1 MTAPASGRVPARA
14 PAAAPAS
21 GRAPRGSLAVVAA
34 PVVLVGALLLAVLLG
49 AEPVSVERAL
59 AGPGLDRTLLLDVRL
74 PRVLLAAISGAGL
87 AAVGAAFQ
95 ALLQNPLAEPYVL
108 GVSGGSALGASVAIA
123 LGVGSATVLGATLL
137 PAAALVGG
145 LVATVLVY
153 AIARGAAQGTS
164 GASMLLA
171 GVIVNS
177 IAAGLIS
184 FLKTVVSPSRSQQLL
199 RWLIG
204 FIELPT
210 TSALLGVAAYVVA
223 GCAVLLAD
231 AARLN
236 LLSLGDESAGTL
248 GVDVRA
254 VERRIFFASSCV
266 VGAIV
271 SRTGLIGFVGLIVP
285 HAVRRLVGADH
296 RRLLPLSL
304 VAGAVLLTTCDLVAR
319 LLFRW
324 LGTEPPVGAVTAV
337 LGGPLF
343 LALLRRSPRM

>member
-1 MTAPASGRVPARA
+1 MTAPAPGPAGRPALALLAA
-14 PAAAPAS
+14 PAAL
-21 GRAPRGSLAVVAA
+21 GLT
-34 PVVLVGALLLAVLLG
+34 LVLAVLLG
-49 AEPVSVERAL
+49 SEPVSIERAL

-74 PRVLLAAISGAGL
+74 PRVLLAAVSGAGL

-95 ALLQNPLAEPYVL
+95 ALLRNPLAEPYVL
-108 GVSGGSALGASVAIA
+108 GVSGGSALGAAVAIA
-123 LGVGSATVLGATLL
+123 LGAGSATVLGATLL
-137 PAAALVGG
+137 PAAALAGG
-145 LVATVLVY
+145 LAATVLVY
-153 AIARGAAQGTS
+153 AIARGAAEGTS

-177 IAAGLIS
+177 IASGLIT
-184 FLKTVVSPSRSQQLL
+184 FLKTVVSPSRSQQLV

-204 FIELPT
+204 FVELPT
-210 TSALLGVAAYVVA
+210 TSALLGVAAYVLA
-223 GCAVLLAD
+223 GCAVLVAD

-236 LLSLGDESAGTL
+236 LLALGDESAETL
-248 GVDVRA
+248 GVDARA

-285 HAVRRLVGADH
+285 HAVRRLAGADH

-304 VAGAVLLTTCDLVAR
+304 VAGAALLTFCDLLSR
-319 LLFRW
+319 ILFRW
-324 LGTEPPVGAVTAV
+324 LGTEPPVGAVTAI

-343 LALLRRSPRM
+343 LVLLRRSTRM

>member
-1 MTAPASGRVPARA
+1 MTSPAAGRALQRQAPARA
-14 PAAAPAS
+14 LALAAAPA
-21 GRAPRGSLAVVAA
+21 ALA
-34 PVVLVGALLLAVLLG
+34 LALLAAVLLG

-108 GVSGGSALGASVAIA
+108 GVSGGSALGAAIAIA
-123 LGVGSATVLGATLL
+123 LGVGASTVLGATLL

-153 AIARGAAQGTS
+153 AIARGAAEGTS

-177 IAAGLIS
+177 VASGLIT

-204 FIELPT
+204 FVELPT

-223 GCAVLLAD
+223 GCAVLVAN

-236 LLSLGDESAGTL
+236 LLSLGDESAETL

-285 HAVRRLVGADH
+285 HAVRRLAGADL
-296 RRLLPLSL
+296 RRVLPLSL
-304 VAGAVLLTTCDLVAR
+304 VAGAVLLTTCDLLAR

-343 LALLRRSPRM
+343 LALLRRSPRA

>member
-1 MTAPASGRVPARA
+1 MRSPGGDRA
-14 PAAAPAS
+14 PQIALAAAPA
-21 GRAPRGSLAVVAA
+21 ALVLA
-34 PVVLVGALLLAVLLG
+34 LVLAVLLG
-49 AEPVSVERAL
+49 TEPVSVARAL
-59 AGPGLDRTLLLDVRL
+59 EGPGLDRTLLLDVRL
-74 PRVLLAAISGAGL
+74 PRVLLAAVSGAGL
-87 AAVGAAFQ
+87 AAVGAVFQ
-95 ALLQNPLAEPYVL
+95 ALLRNPLAEPYVL
-108 GVSGGSALGASVAIA
+108 GVSGGSALGAAIA
-123 LGVGSATVLGATLL
+123 IAAGLGSATVLGATLL
-137 PAAALVGG
+137 PAAALLGG

-153 AIARGAAQGTS
+153 FIARGAAEGTS
-164 GASMLLA
+164 GTAMLLA
-171 GVIVNS
+171 GVIVNA
-177 IAAGLIS
+177 IASGMIT
-184 FLKTVVSPSRSQQLL
+184 FLKTVVSPSRAQQLL

-204 FIELPT
+204 FVELPT
-210 TSALLGVAAYVVA
+210 TAALLGVTAYVAA

-236 LLSLGDESAGTL
+236 LLALGDESAETL

-285 HAVRRLVGADH
+285 HALRRLAGADH

-304 VAGAVLLTTCDLVAR
+304 IAGATLLVTCDLLAR

-343 LALLRRSPRM
+343 LVLLRRAPRM

>member
-1 MTAPASGRVPARA
+1 MTAPASGRAPARA

-21 GRAPRGSLAVVAA
+21 GRAPRSSLAVIAA
-34 PVVLVGALLLAVLLG
+34 PVVLVVALLLAVLLG

-223 GCAVLLAD
+223 GCAVLVAD

-285 HAVRRLVGADH
+285 HAVRRLAGADH